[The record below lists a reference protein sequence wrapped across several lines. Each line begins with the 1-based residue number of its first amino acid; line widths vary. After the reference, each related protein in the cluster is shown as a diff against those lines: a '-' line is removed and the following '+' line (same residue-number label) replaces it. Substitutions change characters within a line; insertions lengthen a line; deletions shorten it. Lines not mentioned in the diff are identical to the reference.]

1 MEQFIQRIAQVLQQ
15 QFPGGEV
22 DLERRGSD
30 RVSGFLIW
38 SGFEGR
44 EQIERQHEVWKVL
57 RTQLELVD
65 QLKVAAILTLTPE
78 EMAAAREG

>member
-1 MEQFIQRIAQVLQQ
+1 
-15 QFPGGEV
+15 
-22 DLERRGSD
+22 
-30 RVSGFLIW
+30 LIW

-57 RTQLELVD
+57 RTQLEQVD

-78 EMAAAREG
+78 EMAAARKG